1 MASRRVQFTEGE
13 YYHIYNRGVDKR
25 IIYTS
30 HSEYVRFMAYL
41 VMMNSKQ
48 TVRADTFLSYS
59 SRTPRDVL
67 SYRIEPLV
75 AIGAFCLMPNHF
87 HLLLTPLCEKGIER
101 FMHRIGTAYT
111 MFFNTAHERS
121 GSLFQGTYKA
131 VHTSTDRHLKY
142 LYSYIHLNPANEK
155 YESSKALSTA
165 LTYKYSSMSEY
176 VTRDFAICDPEKFPK
191 YFMTKQEFVDLVRNV
206 LEMRDEFRGEAEPSL

>member
-1 MASRRVQFTEGE
+1 MASRRVQFAQGE
-13 YYHIYNRGVDKR
+13 YYHVYNRGVDKR

-30 HSEYVRFMAYL
+30 HSEYVRFMTYL
-41 VMMNSKQ
+41 VMMNSEQ

-67 SYRIEPLV
+67 SYRVDPLV

-111 MFFNTAHERS
+111 MYFNTAHERS
-121 GSLFQGTYKA
+121 GSLFQGTYKS
-131 VHTSTDRHLKY
+131 VHASTDRHLKY

-155 YESSKALSTA
+155 YESSKALHVA
-165 LTYKYSSMSEY
+165 QTYKHSSMPEY
-176 VTRDFAICDPEKFPK
+176 INNEYIVCNPEKYPK
-191 YFMTKQEFVDLVRNV
+191 YFMTKQEPVDMARSV
-206 LEMRDEFRGEAEPSL
+206 LEMREEF